1 MIVVTTPT
9 VEGHFITEYLGAV
22 TGAATYLAGGFI
34 GEGMISRNQASQF
47 SFAWE
52 EAARYMRQN
61 CPDADA
67 IVGVQHDLC
76 SVANGNMVLTL
87 SGTAVK
93 LSKDP
98 TYELRIREARQQEAE
113 MRARLEAE
121 EQRRREAEQEEERRR
136 AEEQQR
142 ELARRQEEMARWQ
155 QELDERI
162 ERTVSSLEG
171 NTFVSQVSE
180 EDRRELIDTLSYAVN
195 MSFVSKARARLKQA
209 RVQTG
214 QGVIEYLLSLPY
226 EELKPVAAA
235 VLEQLK
241 AHE

>member
-1 MIVVTTPT
+1 V
-9 VEGHFITEYLGAV
+9 
-22 TGAATYLAGGFI
+22 
-34 GEGMISRNQASQF
+34 
-47 SFAWE
+47 
-52 EAARYMRQN
+52 
-61 CPDADA
+61 
-67 IVGVQHDLC
+67 
-76 SVANGNMVLTL
+76 
-87 SGTAVK
+87 
-93 LSKDP
+93 
-98 TYELRIREARQQEAE
+98 
-113 MRARLEAE
+113 E

-214 QGVIEYLLSLPY
+214 QGVIEYLLSLPD